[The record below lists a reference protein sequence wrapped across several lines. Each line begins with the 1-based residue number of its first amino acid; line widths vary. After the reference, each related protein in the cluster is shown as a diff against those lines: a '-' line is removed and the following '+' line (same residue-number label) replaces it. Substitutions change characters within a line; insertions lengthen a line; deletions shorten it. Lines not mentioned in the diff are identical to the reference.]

1 MTTTQATQPPA
12 PRIALLV
19 LACHAAAVLEQL
31 AALFAAD
38 RFRIFV
44 HLDARENIHAYS
56 QGRHW
61 PPNLEFIPER
71 FPVFWGGFNMVRA
84 TEIMAR
90 TALRDPTCAVCA
102 LVSDD
107 TLPVLNP
114 DEVYHALRA
123 EPDRIDVGL
132 RRRNPP
138 FQQRYDEFFF
148 LDAPATSARY
158 LSIEQRTVDVRTLAA
173 LRRLEALRVR
183 GKYRHREVW
192 GGSQWWSLGRA
203 SLEASLAELR
213 HNTWLR
219 ESFEF
224 SAVPD
229 ESVFH
234 TLHANRLGL
243 AAHSFTSPMLADMN
257 RTPAPFVYTN
267 AAEIPKIPPGKLF
280 LRKIDQAAA
289 VDLRLALQARWSHA

>member
-1 MTTTQATQPPA
+1 MITTDAAEPPA

-31 AALFAAD
+31 AAFFAAE

-44 HLDARENIHAYS
+44 HLDAREDIHAYS
-56 QGRHW
+56 RGRHW
-61 PPNLEFIPER
+61 PTNLEFVPQR

-84 TEIMAR
+84 TEALAW
-90 TALRDPTCAVCA
+90 TALRDPACAVCA

-107 TLPVLNP
+107 TLPVVKP
-114 DEVYHALRA
+114 DAVYDALRM
-123 EPDRIDVGL
+123 EPNRIDVGL

-148 LDAPATSARY
+148 LDAPATDARY
-158 LSIEQRTVDVRTLAA
+158 LSVEQRNFDVRALAA

-203 SLEASLAELR
+203 GLEASLAELR
-213 HNTWLR
+213 NNTWLR

-243 AAHSFTSPMLADMN
+243 DARSFTSPMLADMS
-257 RTPAPFVYTN
+257 RMPAPFIYTTSS
-267 AAEIPKIPPGKLF
+267 EIPEIPPGKLF
-280 LRKIDQAAA
+280 LRKIDPAAA
-289 VDLRLALQARWSHA
+289 VHLSQALQVRWSHV

>member
-1 MTTTQATQPPA
+1 
-12 PRIALLV
+12 
-19 LACHAAAVLEQL
+19 
-31 AALFAAD
+31 
-38 RFRIFV
+38 
-44 HLDARENIHAYS
+44 
-56 QGRHW
+56 
-61 PPNLEFIPER
+61 
-71 FPVFWGGFNMVRA
+71 MVRA

-90 TALRDPTCAVCA
+90 TALREPTCAVCA

-114 DEVYHALRA
+114 VEVYHALRA

-138 FQQRYDEFFF
+138 FQKRYDEFFF
-148 LDAPATSARY
+148 LDAPATSARHQ
-158 LSIEQRTVDVRTLAA
+158 SVGQRTVDVRTLAA
-173 LRRLEALRVR
+173 LHRLEALRVR

-203 SLEASLAELR
+203 SLEASLTELR

-243 AAHSFTSPMLADMN
+243 DACSFTSPMLADMN
-257 RTPAPFVYTN
+257 RAPAPFVYTN
-267 AAEIPKIPPGKLF
+267 AAEIPEIPPGKLF
-280 LRKIDQAAA
+280 LRKIDPAAA
-289 VDLRLALQARWSHA
+289 VDLRQALQARWPHV